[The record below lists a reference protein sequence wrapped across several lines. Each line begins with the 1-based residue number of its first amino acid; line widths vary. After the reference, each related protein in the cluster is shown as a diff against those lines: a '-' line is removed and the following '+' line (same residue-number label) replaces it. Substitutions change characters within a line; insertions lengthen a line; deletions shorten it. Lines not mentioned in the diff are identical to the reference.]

1 MPTKYFSQ
9 HRLFL
14 ILSMIILL
22 IAIIY
27 QVSSETPLTLS
38 HLSGHTMGTSYSV
51 KYRHSLEAVPPE
63 TLHNQ
68 IETLLVAV
76 NHVMSTYDSDSELS
90 RFNRAKTTDWISVTP
105 SLFTVLAA
113 ASEVHKKSKGA
124 FDITVGPLVNL
135 WGFGPEIH
143 PRRIPSEA
151 EIMAAREQTGQNKLI
166 LHETLPAIRKTHTD
180 IMIDLSGIAKGYAVD
195 QVAELLQSH
204 DIQHYMI
211 EIGGE
216 IRVQGHNAQEAPWHI
231 GIEKPLVETRSL
243 QKILTLENT
252 ALATSG
258 DYRNFFEIAG
268 QRYIHTIDPV
278 TGWPLKNQLASVT
291 VMTDSCMYAD
301 AWATALQIL
310 GLDHGMRVAEQ
321 LGLPVLFIIN
331 RNGVFE
337 EHMSR
342 DFQPNRIK
350 SFMMIFI
357 ASFFIIG
364 VAILAMAI
372 GALTGRPPLGGSC
385 GGLARLGLKCDLGC
399 NSACQKQLTL
409 IQPDN
414 KPHSDRDH

>member
-1 MPTKYFSQ
+1 
-9 HRLFL
+9 
-14 ILSMIILL
+14 
-22 IAIIY
+22 
-27 QVSSETPLTLS
+27 
-38 HLSGHTMGTSYSV
+38 
-51 KYRHSLEAVPPE
+51 
-63 TLHNQ
+63 
-68 IETLLVAV
+68 
-76 NHVMSTYDSDSELS
+76 
-90 RFNRAKTTDWISVTP
+90 
-105 SLFTVLAA
+105 
-113 ASEVHKKSKGA
+113 
-124 FDITVGPLVNL
+124 
-135 WGFGPEIH
+135 
-143 PRRIPSEA
+143 
-151 EIMAAREQTGQNKLI
+151 MAAREQTGQNKLI

-310 GLDHGMRVAEQ
+310 GLEHGMRVAEQ

-399 NSACQKQLTL
+399 NSTCQKQLTL
-409 IQPDN
+409 IQPGN